1 MSKIK
6 INATTK
12 NKEEKTSHEGLW
24 IKKENE
30 IIYYENKTK
39 TKIKIDNIIEIERK
53 EEYYIKIILEKGIK
67 KEGKYITKYG
77 NIKLET
83 LLKEVKQNEK
93 ELEIIYDL
101 YLDSEYVDTICYNLK
116 ILSWHVK
123 EIWYNVLRLL
133 NEFWGGIN
141 MNLNQMTKEELEQYS
156 YKDIAQMILSEEK
169 TNLNTRDLFK
179 KVCDLLNL
187 SEDEYINKIGD
198 FYTSLTTDKTFI
210 LLENGNWDLSVNHSS
225 KIKIEEDIEDEDD
238 LTETEEEM
246 NDELDDMADEEMNG
260 MPIDDAI
267 DDDMD
272 GVDVLDDASDDDLT
286 IIDEDE
292 LDK

>member
-12 NKEEKTSHEGLW
+12 NKEEKTSHEGLG

-116 ILSWHVK
+116 ILS
-123 EIWYNVLRLL
+123 
-133 NEFWGGIN
+133 
-141 MNLNQMTKEELEQYS
+141 
-156 YKDIAQMILSEEK
+156 
-169 TNLNTRDLFK
+169 
-179 KVCDLLNL
+179 
-187 SEDEYINKIGD
+187 
-198 FYTSLTTDKTFI
+198 
-210 LLENGNWDLSVNHSS
+210 
-225 KIKIEEDIEDEDD
+225 
-238 LTETEEEM
+238 
-246 NDELDDMADEEMNG
+246 
-260 MPIDDAI
+260 
-267 DDDMD
+267 
-272 GVDVLDDASDDDLT
+272 
-286 IIDEDE
+286 
-292 LDK
+292 

>member
-12 NKEEKTSHEGLW
+12 NKEEKTSHEGLG

-141 MNLNQMTKEELEQYS
+141 MKLNQMTKEELEQYS

>member
-1 MSKIK
+1 MK
-6 INATTK
+6 
-12 NKEEKTSHEGLW
+12 
-24 IKKENE
+24 
-30 IIYYENKTK
+30 
-39 TKIKIDNIIEIERK
+39 
-53 EEYYIKIILEKGIK
+53 
-67 KEGKYITKYG
+67 
-77 NIKLET
+77 
-83 LLKEVKQNEK
+83 
-93 ELEIIYDL
+93 
-101 YLDSEYVDTICYNLK
+101 
-116 ILSWHVK
+116 
-123 EIWYNVLRLL
+123 
-133 NEFWGGIN
+133 
-141 MNLNQMTKEELEQYS
+141 LNQMTKEELEQYS

-246 NDELDDMADEEMNG
+246 DDELDDMADEEMNDI
-260 MPIDDAI
+260 PIDDAI